1 MKTSNLEK
9 CIISSL
15 AYHFNGLDTR
25 KIKNRRSL
33 TRVIFLM
40 KNKDLEMHIKKKKW
54 EHDNK
59 SVSVDAKI
67 MVSDN
72 CLVRK

>member
-1 MKTSNLEK
+1 
-9 CIISSL
+9 
-15 AYHFNGLDTR
+15 
-25 KIKNRRSL
+25 
-33 TRVIFLM
+33 M
-40 KNKDLEMHIKKKKW
+40 KNKNLEMHIKKKKW

-59 SVSVDAKI
+59 SVSVDAVI